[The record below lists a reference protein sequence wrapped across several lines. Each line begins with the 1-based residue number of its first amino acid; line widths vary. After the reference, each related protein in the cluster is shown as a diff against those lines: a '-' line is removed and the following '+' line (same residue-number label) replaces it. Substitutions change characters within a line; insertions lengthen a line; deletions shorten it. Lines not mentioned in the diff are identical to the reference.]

1 MQTLS
6 AMAPNIDQGEWII
19 LATTL
24 AGIITTILG
33 FVVQLYRERRNR
45 AWELEDRR
53 LTAEALQR
61 KTDLTADVLKK
72 ETAMT
77 RDVLVRKID
86 ENTQINVDALRQA
99 NFVNMKLARIDTMI
113 DGVRTQAQLETVAH
127 IVKDTKDVVDATKE
141 DTGLIRE
148 KLDHG

>member
-1 MQTLS
+1 MQTLAS
-6 AMAPNIDQGEWII
+6 VAPNIDQGEWII
-19 LATTL
+19 LVTTL
-24 AGIITTILG
+24 AGIVTTILG

-53 LTAEALQR
+53 LTAEVLQR
-61 KTDLTADVLKK
+61 KTEQTAEVLKK

-99 NFVNMKLARIDTMI
+99 NMVNSKLARIDSLI
-113 DGVRTQAQLETVAH
+113 DGVRTQAQLDTVSA
-127 IVKDTKDVVDATKE
+127 IVKDTKQVVDATKE
-141 DTGLIRE
+141 DTGFIKE